1 MVKRTADVEP
11 DIDAL
16 FQLPLTEF
24 TSSRNALAARLKK
37 EGRAEEAE
45 TIKGMQKPPVSAWAV
60 NQLAWRHR
68 KDVDNLLAVG
78 ERFRKAQAAQLAG
91 KTADMHALLNERR
104 DALSALMKEAAVILR
119 DSGHSP
125 SPDTTRRIATT
136 LEALAAWGDTPG
148 APRAGRLTDDLDPP
162 GFEALAAL
170 VPRDGGGKR
179 TSEPTRVLPF
189 TQQQRARR
197 GKDKSAEDQA
207 AARAKAREA
216 LTEAEKGLREAQ
228 REAER
233 AEAALKKAAARAK
246 AAQKEKDEIDARY
259 EKVQAEWQEAS
270 KEARKVAESAE
281 EAAQAVTDA
290 EREVERAR
298 KAVEEID

>member
-91 KTADMHALLNERR
+91 KAADMHALLNERR

-148 APRAGRLTDDLDPP
+148 QGQVSRGSGCRPRESTRGAHRSREGPARSAARGGTRRGGAQESRRAREGGAEGERRDRRALREGAGRVA
-162 GFEALAAL
+162 GSIKGSAQ
-170 VPRDGGGKR
+170 GGGER
-179 TSEPTRVLPF
+179 RRSGAGGDRR
-189 TQQQRARR
+189 RARSR
-197 GKDKSAEDQA
+197 
-207 AARAKAREA
+207 ARAQGGR
-216 LTEAEKGLREAQ
+216 R
-228 REAER
+228 
-233 AEAALKKAAARAK
+233 
-246 AAQKEKDEIDARY
+246 D
-259 EKVQAEWQEAS
+259 
-270 KEARKVAESAE
+270 
-281 EAAQAVTDA
+281 
-290 EREVERAR
+290 
-298 KAVEEID
+298 